1 MKTGDFFVE
10 NNLRQSVANAKS
22 KMSTQFMSGNLL
34 AGNPSG
40 KRIVE
45 DSVKMGGYDL
55 RVKKSS
61 TANFDMKQPMAG
73 YSEFWIG

>member
-10 NNLRQSVANAKS
+10 NSLRQSIANAKG
-22 KMSTQFMSGNLL
+22 KMSTQFMSGDLH

-40 KRIVE
+40 KKIVE

-55 RVKKSS
+55 RVRKST
-61 TANFDMKQPMAG
+61 TASFDMKQPMAG